1 MTLGTILLTLLLAP
15 IVIAIGIL
23 ILWIITA
30 VLSFAVWVVCQF
42 IDGGN

>member
-23 ILWIITA
+23 ILWMIVA
-30 VLSFAVWVVCQF
+30 VLSFAIWVVCLM